1 MSELRTNK
9 IYPRDGL
16 PAGASGGGII
26 QVVHNTSYTSL
37 TTSSTSYVATALTAT
52 ITPTSSSNKILVL
65 LNGLYDTDAAGR
77 QPYFA
82 LFRQIGSGSF
92 TNLSYPGSTYEA
104 FSLPFNS
111 AGRQIADLGLNHLD
125 SPATTSTATY
135 TLYMKSGTA
144 NGVEFNS
151 QESESRIT
159 LMEVSG

>member
-16 PAGASGGGII
+16 PSGASGGGIV
-26 QVVHNTSYTSL
+26 QVVHNTSTTSL
-37 TTSSTSYVATALTAT
+37 TTSSTSFVATALTAT
-52 ITPTSSSNKILVL
+52 ITPTSASNKVLVF

-92 TNLSYPGSTYEA
+92 TNITNVGSQYEA
-104 FSLPFNS
+104 FSLPYNS
-111 AGRQIADLGLNHLD
+111 AGRQIADIGHNNLD
-125 SPATTSTATY
+125 SPATTSAVTY
-135 TLYMKSGTA
+135 TLYMKSGNA
-144 NGVEFNS
+144 NDVEFNT
-151 QESESRIT
+151 QVSESRIT